1 MLTRLMISNYA
12 LITHVEIPFSDGL
25 TIITG
30 ETGAG
35 KSIMMGALSL
45 LLGGRADSR
54 VVRDTTAKSIV
65 EASFTPTPG
74 LRPLFEANQLDWD
87 DHEIIV
93 RREIA
98 ASGRS
103 RAFINDT
110 PVNLKVLGE
119 CTSGLIDIHSQNS
132 NLMLRDPRR
141 QLEIIDAIAD
151 NGRQLAEYRDAFR
164 NFIRCRNALRE
175 ARNEISRNRENE
187 EFLRFQLGQLDKLS
201 PRAGELERL
210 EQQSEVLGDAEE
222 IRERLAEAMLLID
235 DSDQGA
241 LTRLTEARHL
251 LAKVNFS
258 LFENNPDPAAPG
270 VAQRLESV
278 YVELKDIAQTVEATL
293 DSIEVDPAGLAKIE
307 QRMLDIY
314 EALKRFNA
322 ENDGELEKIHKDL
335 KTRLADLGTSD
346 TDLADMEREVKTA
359 GNALKAAADA
369 LSETRA
375 QAAERFSTLLVETA
389 RPLGMDNLKFSAMLS
404 KGKFSIDGQDN
415 IAFLCAFNKNQDLMP
430 VDAIA
435 SGGETSRLMLSIKAL
450 IARQV
455 ALPSIIFDEVDTG
468 VSGEVADRMGV
479 MMRDMGRRI
488 QVIAITH
495 LPQVAA
501 KGVNHYKVY
510 KADDDEKTV
519 THISLLTPEQRIDE
533 IAVMLS
539 GSSVDD
545 AARLNARSLLTQSA
559 Q

>member
-222 IRERLAEAMLLID
+222 
-235 DSDQGA
+235 
-241 LTRLTEARHL
+241 
-251 LAKVNFS
+251 
-258 LFENNPDPAAPG
+258 
-270 VAQRLESV
+270 SV
-278 YVELKDIAQTVEATL
+278 
-293 DSIEVDPAGLAKIE
+293 SP
-307 QRMLDIY
+307 
-314 EALKRFNA
+314 
-322 ENDGELEKIHKDL
+322 
-335 KTRLADLGTSD
+335 
-346 TDLADMEREVKTA
+346 
-359 GNALKAAADA
+359 
-369 LSETRA
+369 
-375 QAAERFSTLLVETA
+375 
-389 RPLGMDNLKFSAMLS
+389 
-404 KGKFSIDGQDN
+404 
-415 IAFLCAFNKNQDLMP
+415 
-430 VDAIA
+430 
-435 SGGETSRLMLSIKAL
+435 
-450 IARQV
+450 
-455 ALPSIIFDEVDTG
+455 
-468 VSGEVADRMGV
+468 
-479 MMRDMGRRI
+479 RRC
-488 QVIAITH
+488 
-495 LPQVAA
+495 
-501 KGVNHYKVY
+501 
-510 KADDDEKTV
+510 
-519 THISLLTPEQRIDE
+519 
-533 IAVMLS
+533 
-539 GSSVDD
+539 SS
-545 AARLNARSLLTQSA
+545 
-559 Q
+559 